1 MNRGKFSQRRFWENS
16 LNPAETLANRG
27 ILVFGAFCALEHLTT
42 VRSLR
47 NFVRFLVA
55 VQLLPALESGEETL
69 VGGQAVLEG
78 VMMRSPH
85 AWAIACRK
93 PSGEV
98 VTMSEPLA
106 RPSEKHKW
114 MAWPIVRGVMTLGYA
129 MSLGYRA
136 LRFSANVAIEE
147 VMQSDKEHVETA
159 ASAVPPKLAPSASSG
174 QALSLPNGR
183 SEAEATDASKSKSR
197 EKAAAI
203 SGWLAAVNVIISLAF
218 FIFMYKYLPLLAA
231 TELKKANPALG
242 GQIVFNL
249 VDGAIRLL
257 LFLLFI
263 WGVSL
268 FPDIRRVYQ
277 YHGAEHK
284 TVFAFENGDPLETS
298 RGAEIFHVPSALRH
312 QLSDDGDADLD
323 RLLHA
328 GSVHHVLGA
337 FRIAHRAAARDRR
350 SVLRNHP
357 LRRQASRLALRPDD
371 RSRPLAATHHDPAAV
386 GRNGPMRH
394 HRARSGHG
402 PGKRTRRRIGDCL
415 GFPTRETV
423 VGRLSLV
430 VGLSATQHYS
440 CLREVSTCQHLSRIC
455 EFGKKR

>member
-1 MNRGKFSQRRFWENS
+1 LALFSR
-16 LNPAETLANRG
+16 
-27 ILVFGAFCALEHLTT
+27 LEHLNI

-47 NFVRFLVA
+47 NLVRFLVA

-98 VTMSEPLA
+98 VTMSEPLE

-136 LRFSANVAIEE
+136 LRFSANVAIEDA
-147 VMQSDKEHVETA
+147 MQSEDSAAKDVG
-159 ASAVPPKLAPSASSG
+159 ASAAPLKG
-174 QALSLPNGR
+174 
-183 SEAEATDASKSKSR
+183 SEAEASTSESAKTQAR

-203 SGWLAAVNVIISLAF
+203 SGWLAAGNVVISLAF
-218 FIFMYKYLPLLAA
+218 FIFMYKYLPLVAA
-231 TELKKANPALG
+231 TELKKFNPALG
-242 GQIVFNL
+242 GQIMFNL
-249 VDGAIRLL
+249 IDGAVRLI

-284 TVFAFENGDPLETS
+284 TVFAFENGDPLSTTAVQKYSTFHPRCGTS
-298 RGAEIFHVPSALRH
+298 FLMTVMLISIGFYMLIPFTTFWARFVS
-312 QLSDDGDADLD
+312 
-323 RLLHA
+323 
-328 GSVHHVLGA
+328 
-337 FRIAHRAAARDRR
+337 RIALLPVIAGVSYEIIRFAAKHRGSLFALMTAPGLWLQRITTKPPSDE
-350 SVLRNHP
+350 
-357 LRRQASRLALRPDD
+357 QAQCAITALDHAMTLEKER
-371 RSRPLAATHHDPAAV
+371 
-386 GRNGPMRH
+386 GG
-394 HRARSGHG
+394 
-402 PGKRTRRRIGDCL
+402 
-415 GFPTRETV
+415 E
-423 VGRLSLV
+423 LV
-430 VGLSATQHYS
+430 IA
-440 CLREVSTCQHLSRIC
+440 
-455 EFGKKR
+455 

>member
-1 MNRGKFSQRRFWENS
+1 VR
-16 LNPAETLANRG
+16 P
-27 ILVFGAFCALEHLTT
+27 EHLII
-42 VRSLR
+42 VRSVR

-93 PSGEV
+93 PSGDV
-98 VTMSEPLA
+98 VTMSEPLE

-147 VMQSDKEHVETA
+147 VMQGDAGTPAAHVATG
-159 ASAVPPKLAPSASSG
+159 ASQACPEQSRRVPAK
-174 QALSLPNGR
+174 R
-183 SEAEATDASKSKSR
+183 SEAAASHNVADAAKPKS
-197 EKAAAI
+197 EKAATI
-203 SGWLAAVNVIISLAF
+203 SGWLAAGNIIISLAF

-242 GQIVFNL
+242 GQIIFNL
-249 VDGAIRLL
+249 VDGAVRLI

-268 FPDIRRVYQ
+268 FPDIRRVYE

-284 TVFAFENGDPLETS
+284 TVFAFENGDPLETAAVQKYS
-298 RGAEIFHVPSALRH
+298 TFHPRCGTSFLMTVMLISIAFYMLVPFTTFWTRFAARIALLPVIAGVSYEIIRFAAKHRGSLFALMTAPGLWLQRITTKPP
-312 QLSDDGDADLD
+312 SDDQAQCAIVALD
-323 RLLHA
+323 HA
-328 GSVHHVLGA
+328 MALEKEHGGELV
-337 FRIAHRAAARDRR
+337 IA
-350 SVLRNHP
+350 
-357 LRRQASRLALRPDD
+357 
-371 RSRPLAATHHDPAAV
+371 
-386 GRNGPMRH
+386 
-394 HRARSGHG
+394 
-402 PGKRTRRRIGDCL
+402 
-415 GFPTRETV
+415 
-423 VGRLSLV
+423 
-430 VGLSATQHYS
+430 
-440 CLREVSTCQHLSRIC
+440 
-455 EFGKKR
+455 